1 MNKKEEFLKELE
13 REINSLPKDY
23 IYDIIN
29 DYIEYFEDGKLD
41 GKAES
46 EIIKELGSIDY
57 IANSILSEYYIENP
71 KKVSDFNTFMKAL
84 KALNAIGVGTL
95 SLLVGVPIIASFLLC
110 YLSLY
115 ILSFSFIVMPLAL
128 AIHLGI
134 PKLPISFGTDILWQK
149 ILVTGVLFMV
159 GIKLLNILEK
169 GRKKAFSLIFNAL
182 TKNIKHTSLQFK
194 HNIIS

>member
-1 MNKKEEFLKELE
+1 MNKKEEFLKGLEL
-13 REINSLPKDY
+13 EINSLPKDY

-41 GKAES
+41 GKSEI
-46 EIIKELGSIDY
+46 EIIKELGNIDY

-71 KKVSDFNTFMKAL
+71 NKVNDFSTFMKAL
-84 KALNAIGVGTL
+84 KALNAIGVGAL

-149 ILVTGVLFMV
+149 ILVTGVLFIV

-194 HNIIS
+194 NNTIS

>member
-1 MNKKEEFLKELE
+1 MNKKEEFLKGLELD
-13 REINSLPKDY
+13 INSLPKDY

-29 DYIEYFEDGKLD
+29 DYIEYFEDEKLD
-41 GKAES
+41 GKSEI
-46 EIIKELGSIDY
+46 EIIKELGNIDY

-71 KKVSDFNTFMKAL
+71 NKVNDFSTFMKAL
-84 KALNAIGVGTL
+84 TALNAIGVGAL

-182 TKNIKHTSLQFK
+182 TKNIKHTSLKFK
-194 HNIIS
+194 K